1 MITAVESF
9 PRRRLSA
16 PRLLL
21 AVLGAAEAMTFL
33 EHLDELRRR
42 IFWSVATVGLAFGV
56 CWTIS
61 GDLYELAAIP
71 IRAHADVTLAVA
83 RPQDIFSLYTK
94 VTLVAALFVSA
105 PLILLQAWWFIS
117 PGLLPHERRWAIP
130 FVLSGSVLFVT
141 GGAFGYYV
149 AFPAALA
156 FLLDWTAAA
165 HLTPIIDAVE
175 YFDLFCAITVA
186 LGIVF
191 QIPAVIFV
199 LSRIG
204 LVTAGLLA
212 RHFKHAVLGSIV
224 IAAVLTPTT
233 DFGNMAIVA
242 GPMIVLY
249 GVGILVAGIFGRAS

>member
-1 MITAVESF
+1 MNTVDESLA
-9 PRRRLSA
+9 PRRVTAPHPLLVVLSA
-16 PRLLL
+16 
-21 AVLGAAEAMTFL
+21 AQAMTFL

-42 IFWSVATVGLAFGV
+42 IVWAIVAVASSFV
-56 CWTIS
+56 ICWTFAA
-61 GDLYELAAIP
+61 DLYELAALP
-71 IRAHADVTLAVA
+71 IRANAAVTLAVA

-105 PLILLQAWWFIS
+105 PLVLLQGWLFIS
-117 PGLLPHERRWAIP
+117 PGLHPHERRWAIP
-130 FVLSGSVLFVT
+130 FVLSGSILFVA

-149 AFPAALA
+149 AFPAALR
-156 FLLDWTAAA
+156 FLLDWTTAA

-175 YFDLFCAITVA
+175 YFDLFCSIIVA
-186 LGIVF
+186 LGLVF

-204 LVTAGLLA
+204 LVTARMLA
-212 RHFKHAVLGSIV
+212 RHFKHAVLGCIV
-224 IAAVLTPTT
+224 VAAVLTPTT

-249 GVGILVAGIFGRAS
+249 AVGIGVAFVFGRR